1 MFELSMFSLC
11 CFFLSIF
18 FRTKREK
25 EDWLESLFEAIKE
38 LYQKKSSLKLGRE
51 VLRPPDAEIGKRQ
64 PHLLKLDA
72 IHKCMECSQPFS
84 MMRKKYNCRACG
96 VVSIYFLMI
105 MNCPNLQCMHGQKCK
120 NHVVFQPT
128 FFVGFFNK
136 GRSSALLG
144 LHHIPV
150 FQNGHTLF
158 QIWSQSQTVLPLF
171 RSKRFIF
178 DEMTRFKICL
188 SMKLIPFF
196 LLSCWYYIFNP
207 MAMQTYVD

>member
-1 MFELSMFSLC
+1 MLGTTTNQWNFIHSKYCLLYQVIFKYMFELSMFSLC

-96 VVSIYFLMI
+96 VVSIY
-105 MNCPNLQCMHGQKCK
+105 
-120 NHVVFQPT
+120 
-128 FFVGFFNK
+128 
-136 GRSSALLG
+136 
-144 LHHIPV
+144 
-150 FQNGHTLF
+150 
-158 QIWSQSQTVLPLF
+158 
-171 RSKRFIF
+171 IF
-178 DEMTRFKICL
+178 
-188 SMKLIPFF
+188 
-196 LLSCWYYIFNP
+196 
-207 MAMQTYVD
+207 